1 MTEATLELR
10 HLGGGGS
17 SATTMIQPA
26 ADSSSCSHIVEELD
40 RAEAEAVVE
49 ESNGPRHE
57 FSLPPVDR
65 GKDAYLFLLACFMVE
80 GLVWG
85 MFVLVRKRKG
95 REKKRREGSRSL
107 RW

>member
-1 MTEATLELR
+1 MTEATFELR

-17 SATTMIQPA
+17 STTTTIQPA
-26 ADSSSCSHIVEELD
+26 ADSSSCSQIVEEFG

-85 MFVLVRKRKG
+85 MFVLASWRGRKAR
-95 REKKRREGSRSL
+95 
-107 RW
+107 

>member
-1 MTEATLELR
+1 MTEATFELR

-17 SATTMIQPA
+17 STKTTIQPA
-26 ADSSSCSHIVEELD
+26 VDSSSCSQVVEELG

-49 ESNGPRHE
+49 ESSGPRHE

-85 MFVLVRKRKG
+85 MFVLARKRKR
-95 REKKRREGSRSL
+95 REKGGMV
-107 RW
+107 